1 MDIVFVFPPA
11 DVDSW
16 ATYNVTFMPNTSDNQ
31 KEQDRTKMLV
41 VISAQM
47 PPDPD
52 GNILKGDLRQLDDE
66 HSQLDVNFLSPTGA
80 KVTRGSV
87 RPPAVAKPPASRV
100 VFAELAE
107 KPS

>member
-1 MDIVFVFPPA
+1 MHIVFDFPPA

-16 ATYNVTFMPNTSDNQ
+16 ATYNVTFLPNTTDVQ
-31 KEQDRTKMLV
+31 KEQEKTRMLI
-41 VISAQM
+41 VITAQL

-52 GNILKGDLRQLDDE
+52 NNILQGDLRQLDED

-100 VFAELAE
+100 VIADLAE
-107 KPS
+107 RPS